1 MSRAVTAGGKAWAA
15 ASARTLA
22 RRLRRERRAQLGQT
36 RAAAMSYRLRG
47 LRVALDAHWRL
58 GDRLGGHIPT
68 LGARLAGLDDAEL
81 QDTIDALETGNWCR
95 HAPPPC
101 ASGMPPPPAAVRAVV
116 LESTLKIMAFPLN
129 AEADPFQPRL
139 LVHPQMRAAT
149 TTFLIYITVT
159 LLMFLL
165 LESLLVI
172 ESLLVFECLLVWSL
186 VNSLLFENLMIF
198 KLFLLATFLSRV
210 VSNFLVIWILLK
222 WVYTTFVEIPL
233 VFMMFLLLIEG
244 LLVVM
249 MLLLIEGL
257 LIFVSLLVFESLLVL
272 EILGNSFLI
281 ESLLV
286 FKLCLLYLY

>member
-1 MSRAVTAGGKAWAA
+1 MRASGRNVSCCHCWRQSLGCGECSDPGSAPSTRTEGAA
-15 ASARTLA
+15 
-22 RRLRRERRAQLGQT
+22 RADEGCRYVL
-36 RAAAMSYRLRG
+36 RLRG

-58 GDRLGGHIPT
+58 GNRLGAHIPT
-68 LGARLAGLDDAEL
+68 LGAAIAAARLVGLDDAEL
-81 QDTIDALETGNWCR
+81 QDAIDALETGNWCR

-116 LESTLKIMAFPLN
+116 LESTLKMMAFPLN
-129 AEADPFQPRL
+129 AE
-139 LVHPQMRAAT
+139 PQMRAAT
-149 TTFLIYITVT
+149 TTFLIYIMVK

-186 VNSLLFENLMIF
+186 ENSLLAENLMIF
-198 KLFLLATFLSRV
+198 KLFLLTTFLSRV

-233 VFMMFLLLIEG
+233 VFMIFMLLIES
-244 LLVVM
+244 LLVFM
-249 MLLLIEGL
+249 MFLLIEGL

-286 FKLCLLYLY
+286 FKLCLL